1 MDERDQSST
10 MLERLR
16 GIYFIDPDEEE
27 YKEILKN
34 ARRRLERLHNSR
46 DADVKHIQVS

>member
-1 MDERDQSST
+1 MDKRDQSST

-27 YKEILKN
+27 YKSILKN
-34 ARRRLERLHNSR
+34 GKRKLERPHGSR
-46 DADVKHIQVS
+46 DAV